1 MLFIFDLDDTIY
13 DYMEPFKKTLS
24 QLLGIDDPAACW
36 ELYQS
41 YRRFSDQVFP
51 MSQTNAISLEQAGYL
66 RTELM
71 VKHHGIDLDAKG
83 IREFH
88 ETYRQNQQRIEIQP
102 AIRELLKKLKDS
114 GHNIAIITNGPGPH
128 QARKIAQLNLEAYF
142 NPRNIF
148 ISGYYGFDKPD
159 HRIFDIAIN
168 RLRPKNEEV
177 YYIGDNYHADVIG
190 AKNAGLLSIWLKI
203 RDFQVGDTTIKPD
216 HTVESYQQLQTLI
229 EALIGG

>member
-13 DYMEPFKKTLS
+13 DYMDPFKKTVS
-24 QLLGIDDPAACW
+24 QLLGIEDPAACW
-36 ELYQS
+36 NLYQS

-51 MSQTNAISLEQAGYL
+51 MSQAKTISLEQAGYL
-66 RTELM
+66 RSELM
-71 VKHHGIDLDAKG
+71 VKHHGIDLDARG

-88 ETYRQNQQRIEIQP
+88 ETYRQNQQKIQIQP
-102 AIRELLKKLKDS
+102 VVKEILTKLRDS
-114 GHNIAIITNGPGPH
+114 NHKIAIITNGPGSH
-128 QARKIAQLNLEAYF
+128 QARKIAQLNLEEYVD
-142 NPRNIF
+142 PGNIF

-203 RDFQVGDTTIKPD
+203 RDFQVDDTTIKPD
-216 HTVESYQQLQTLI
+216 YTVESYEQLETLI